1 MTRSD
6 QQSAPGPL
14 ARKLSLRSDAAIST
28 LPGNDLMDEVNLQ
41 ATTQPALSPS
51 QETKYGPQHITTAS
65 ASFSGSI
72 PPRPGPRT
80 FLGYKLNPCR
90 RPTDVASGEPRKTVC
105 SNNRSSAL
113 WHFILF
119 HLPAMLVTSTLLTL
133 HVINLHWP
141 PSHPNVEEMA
151 ALQFAAKAQE
161 SLILMSLTD
170 ILLHRIR
177 YGLLGRNGVPLG
189 FLLSPFNV
197 SFSLRY
203 LVSQEFWAPAV
214 NPTGK
219 RLFNAITAAMIFL
232 FSLLG
237 LAAGP
242 SAAIAMIP
250 RYDWW
255 QVPPVDP
262 GVFVTGTPPSVED
275 RPVVEQNPYLK
286 KLESPYLKPDLRCL
300 SINNQTCANQDLETI
315 TQMVKQ
321 LKVNI
326 LQSDAPPIIMGNIT
340 LPHYY
345 APPHRQ
351 ISLFANHFGEKALE
365 TMAYATTPMEFVLD
379 AFQNGDA
386 SGLAGPPYLTKSEAL
401 KPSGREKWKQPL
413 VAAHCSFS
421 LLHRP
426 FNYTSTYFEFGDIY
440 YDNFSVAIEFNDFN
454 DSIEYLMKIPTNAGD
469 NVTRSMS
476 PVLLDI
482 QHRLPIPVAASI
494 LFAHSYIQ
502 SDPAFF
508 PDLPTGKPEPVIEIG
523 LCLIQ
528 GRWVE
533 ADVFL
538 YPKLSSDIQSHLGF
552 PPLEAMEYM
561 RLESD
566 PEQSIEMT
574 VEWLEGIG
582 VPPGSVGSQRENSAY
597 LYMMKTCIDE
607 QYRGLRVQYCLPG
620 SLAAYLTNALARIT
634 TLKGVE
640 GESLIPTFEPPGAN
654 YTYVYH
660 TYFEHVYAYGF
671 RSSTTLRLA
680 FTALFLQA
688 AIALIHLVVTVFVRR
703 PWHSFA
709 WGNPDQMLV
718 LALRSNPP
726 DQLENVGGG
735 VERARTWKHI
745 TVVREIG
752 DEGEL
757 QIVIREPTAMSYRGQ
772 THSDGEERGPDQ
784 QRIPQVGIKYG

>member
-1 MTRSD
+1 MTPSD
-6 QQSAPGPL
+6 QQSAPGQL
-14 ARKLSLRSDAAIST
+14 ARKLSLRSDTAIST
-28 LPGNDLMDEVNLQ
+28 LLVNDVMDEVNLQ
-41 ATTQPALSPS
+41 ATNQPALSPS
-51 QETKYGPQHITTAS
+51 PETKHHPQHITTAS
-65 ASFSGSI
+65 ASSSGLVL
-72 PPRPGPRT
+72 PRPGPRT
-80 FLGYKLNPCR
+80 FLGRLGYKLNPCCR
-90 RPTDVASGEPRKTVC
+90 SKDVASGEPRKAVC
-105 SNNRSSAL
+105 SNKRSSAL
-113 WHFILF
+113 WHFTLF

-133 HVINLHWP
+133 HVINLHWS
-141 PSHPNVEEMA
+141 PSHPNIEEMA

-161 SLILMSLTD
+161 SLILISLTD
-170 ILLHRIR
+170 VLLHRIR

-189 FLLSPFNV
+189 FLLSPFNIG
-197 SFSLRY
+197 FSLRY
-203 LVSQEFWAPAV
+203 LVSREFWSPAV

-219 RLFNAITAAMIFL
+219 RFFNAITAAMIFL

-255 QVPPVDP
+255 QVPPVNGSP
-262 GVFVTGTPPSVED
+262 HGSAED

-286 KLESPYLKPDLRCL
+286 KFDSPYLKPDVRCYRM
-300 SINNQTCANQDLETI
+300 NNQTCVNQDLKTI
-315 TQMVKQ
+315 PQTIKTFEVDTF
-321 LKVNI
+321 NFENE
-326 LQSDAPPIIMGNIT
+326 PPILLGNIT
-340 LPHYY
+340 VTSLL

-351 ISLFANHFGEKALE
+351 FTLLANNFGEDAHG
-365 TMAYATTPMEFVLD
+365 TIAYVTTPMEFVLD
-379 AFQNGDA
+379 AFQNDDSKPLG
-386 SGLAGPPYLTKSEAL
+386 SQYLTKSEAL
-401 KPSGREKWKQPL
+401 KPSGKEMWKQPL

-421 LLHRP
+421 SLVRP
-426 FNYTSTYFEFGDIY
+426 FNYTSTYFEFGDKY
-440 YDNFSVAIEFNDFN
+440 YDNFTVTVEFNDFN
-454 DSIEYLMKIPTNAGD
+454 DSMEYLMKIPTNAGD
-469 NVTRSMS
+469 NITRSIS

-482 QHRLPIPVAASI
+482 QHLLPVPVSASI

-502 SDPAFF
+502 PNYDPIQNR
-508 PDLPTGKPEPVIEIG
+508 TIGEPEPEIEIG

-538 YPKLSSDIQSHLGF
+538 YPKLSMDIQSHLGF

-561 RLESD
+561 RLNSD

-582 VPPGSVGSQRENSAY
+582 IPPKSVGSQRENPAY
-597 LYMMKTCIDE
+597 LYMMNACIDE
-607 QYRGLRVQYCLPG
+607 ELRDIGTRYCLPA
-620 SLAAYLTNALARIT
+620 SLAAYLANALARIT

-640 GESLIPTFEPPGAN
+640 DEFPDFPTSEPPGAN

-660 TYFEHVYAYGF
+660 TYFERVYAYGF

-680 FTALFLQA
+680 FAVLFIQV
-688 AIALIHLVVTVFVRR
+688 AIALIHLIVTAFVRR

-709 WGNPDQMLV
+709 WGNPGQMLT
-718 LALRSNPP
+718 LALRSDPP

-735 VERARTWKHI
+735 VERARTWKHV

-752 DEGEL
+752 YEGEL
-757 QIVIREPTAMSYRGQ
+757 QMVIREPTAMLYQVQ
-772 THSDGEERGPDQ
+772 TYSDGEERGPHQ
-784 QRIPQVGIKYG
+784 LSIPQVGTKYG